1 VQVGNDRRHRLQHT
15 DQREDHRNLDAAS
28 DGHGGQVDRIEVP
41 EDHGIDHHH
50 ADGCQLGDQDGEGMG
65 DQPLGSSTKHGAL
78 SHDER
83 ERLLRQGPAAGK
95 TGLVDLP
102 QAACFSTI

>member
-1 VQVGNDRRHRLQHT
+1 
-15 DQREDHRNLDAAS
+15 
-28 DGHGGQVDRIEVP
+28 
-41 EDHGIDHHH
+41 
-50 ADGCQLGDQDGEGMG
+50 
-65 DQPLGSSTKHGAL
+65 L

-102 QAACFSTI
+102 QAACFSGYPDYPVDYRCCGAAIS